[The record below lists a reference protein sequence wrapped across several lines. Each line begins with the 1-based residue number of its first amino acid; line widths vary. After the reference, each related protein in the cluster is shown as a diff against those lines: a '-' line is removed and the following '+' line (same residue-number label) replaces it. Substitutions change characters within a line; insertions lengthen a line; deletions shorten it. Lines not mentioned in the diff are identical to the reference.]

1 MTKSDF
7 MLFLHDKIR
16 EAGDQKTLAERLGV
30 SQSHLSDVL
39 NGRREP
45 ADKILT
51 CLGLHRVVTFEF
63 INQ

>member
-1 MTKSDF
+1 MTKSEF

-16 EAGDQKTLAERLGV
+16 EAGDQKTLAKQLGV

-51 CLGLHRVVTFEF
+51 GLGLRRVVTFELN
-63 INQ
+63 NQ